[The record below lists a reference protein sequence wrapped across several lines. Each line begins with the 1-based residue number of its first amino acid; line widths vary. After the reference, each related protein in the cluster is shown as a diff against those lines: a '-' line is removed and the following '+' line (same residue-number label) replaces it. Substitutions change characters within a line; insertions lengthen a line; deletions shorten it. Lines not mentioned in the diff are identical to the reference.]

1 MNREEYERMYRVEDT
16 HWWYRSLHALV
27 EDFLGA
33 YPLPSP
39 AANQHQPAACVLL
52 DIGCGTGA
60 LLNQLD
66 RHGRAFG
73 IDLAP
78 EALACCRKRAH
89 ARLAQASAMALP
101 FPAGN
106 LQAVF
111 MMDVL
116 YHLNVA
122 DPMTPLR
129 EAHRVLQPG
138 GLLFVNVPAYAW
150 LYSSHDRAVHTAR
163 RFTRIQLTE
172 YLRQAGFDVVRI
184 SYWNSLLFP
193 VVAAVRLARKW
204 MPNRGS
210 DLPESGG
217 STMNTPLL
225 FLLSVERFLIRRC
238 SLPFGLSIFAVAEK
252 QLSFFSGEKKEP
264 KKSQD

>member
-33 YPLPSP
+33 YPPPPPS
-39 AANQHQPAACVLL
+39 ANQHRPASRALI

-66 RHGRAFG
+66 RHGQVFG

-78 EALACCRKRAH
+78 EALACCRKRSRT
-89 ARLAQASAMALP
+89 RLAQASAMALP
-101 FPAGN
+101 FPAEN
-106 LQAVF
+106 FQAAF

-150 LYSSHDRAVHTAR
+150 LYSSHDHAVHTAR
-163 RFTRIQLTE
+163 RFTRTQLVE
-172 YLRQAGFDVVRI
+172 YLQQAGFEAVRI

-193 VVAAVRLARKW
+193 IVAAVRLARKW

-210 DLPESGG
+210 DLPEEGG
-217 STMNTPLL
+217 SALNTPLL

-252 QLSFFSGEKKEP
+252 QLSFSSEEKKET